1 MVVKQTT
8 RIDLNHHKLITY
20 LMARAKTLRRLN
32 TGYEIATIIILLSIV
47 CTKNL
52 KSKFNKEKQQP
63 FLSRKSRIT
72 FLQPSDFIFLGL
84 PILFST

>member
-47 CTKNL
+47 
-52 KSKFNKEKQQP
+52 
-63 FLSRKSRIT
+63 
-72 FLQPSDFIFLGL
+72 
-84 PILFST
+84 